1 MPKTGKKEKRRHA
14 AVSQGKNRRCQ
25 RSSGFLPKSEVE
37 KNEKRRLRRNL
48 TERNRQN
55 QLSAYFYL
63 LRQMMVGLGLS
74 KIPETK
80 VQILNSSID
89 LIRKL
94 IEDNIKLNTVH
105 IQMSH
110 NLEAVGSS
118 SNSSVGRLHV
128 PVGYNLTLLPEQFR
142 FHFSAE
148 KMAQGANRMLKIVP
162 KQDEGE
168 YATNL

>member
-1 MPKTGKKEKRRHA
+1 MPKAGKKEKRRHA

-25 RSSGFLPKSEVE
+25 RSSCFPPKSEAE

-63 LRQMMVGLGLS
+63 LRQMMVQFGLS
-74 KIPETK
+74 NIPETK
-80 VQILNSSID
+80 VQILNASID
-89 LIRKL
+89 FIRKL
-94 IEDNIKLNTVH
+94 IEDNMKLNTVY

-118 SNSSVGRLHV
+118 SNFSVDRLHV
-128 PVGYNLTLLPEQFR
+128 PVGYNSALLLEQLR
-142 FHFSAE
+142 LHFSAE
-148 KMAQGANRMLKIVP
+148 KMAQGAHRMLKILP
-162 KQDEGE
+162 KQDE
-168 YATNL
+168 